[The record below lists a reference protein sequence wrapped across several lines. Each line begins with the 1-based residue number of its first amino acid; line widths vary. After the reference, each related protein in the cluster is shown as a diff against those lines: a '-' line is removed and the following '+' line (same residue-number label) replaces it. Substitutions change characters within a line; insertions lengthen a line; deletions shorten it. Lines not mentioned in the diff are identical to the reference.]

1 MKPEAGSPFSWEKGP
16 LTVLESSL
24 TSQPTSHLQGLLF
37 SSLGGPSVWP
47 EDLLTHS
54 LLPWLQKQGIWR
66 KVNQVCDRE
75 KAFKGASPHLAPRG
89 NPARQE
95 PKAGPS

>member
-1 MKPEAGSPFSWEKGP
+1 MGLASQWQVK
-16 LTVLESSL
+16 VLARGE
-24 TSQPTSHLQGLLF
+24 H
-37 SSLGGPSVWP
+37 VWA
-47 EDLLTHS
+47 HS

-75 KAFKGASPHLAPRG
+75 KAFKGASPHLAPLG